1 MQFGGFL
8 LRYILSLLVY
18 IIIGCISYLRFSS
31 GQAKMEHPF
40 WQQELAT
47 GPVLATAGK
56 WTGSWAY
63 QGLKWLLEPLE
74 DNFL

>member
-1 MQFGGFL
+1 MMQFGGFL

-47 GPVLATAGK
+47 GPVLATAVEGP
-56 WTGSWAY
+56 GSKPD
-63 QGLKWLLEPLE
+63 GVS
-74 DNFL
+74 N